1 MLGGRTAVAALAA
14 VMLALAA
21 PGRTTAAL
29 ELQQTQNPQE
39 QICRM
44 VDVAARRYELPASFL
59 TRVLWQESRFRTD
72 VTSPAGAAGVAQF
85 MPGTAAERGVG
96 DPYDPAPA
104 IDQAARFLAELAIR
118 FGNLG
123 LAAAAYNAGP
133 QRVAKWLQRS
143 SELPIETQLYLL
155 AVTGRQAEE
164 WRAAPAGVLAAIER
178 RTCLDVTADL
188 GQQLAAPHLS
198 RDSAPARMALWQV
211 RLDKFLEKAVRL
223 QQQRPGT
230 VPVSNTN
237 RAAAS
242 LCDRIRAMGVPCAV
256 YER

>member
-1 MLGGRTAVAALAA
+1 MLGGRTAIAAFAA
-14 VMLALAA
+14 AMFAVVIA
-21 PGRTTAAL
+21 GRTTAAF
-29 ELQQTQNPQE
+29 EPQQTGNPQE

-44 VDVAARRYELPASFL
+44 VDVAARRYDVPGSFL

-85 MPGTAAERGVG
+85 MPQTAAERGLG

-104 IDQAARFLAELAIR
+104 IDQAGRFLAELAAR

-143 SELPIETQLYLL
+143 SELPTETQLYVL

-164 WRAAPAGVLAAIER
+164 WRAPAAALASIER
-178 RTCLDVTADL
+178 RSCLDVTADL
-188 GQQLAAPHLS
+188 GHIGTPRRS
-198 RDSAPARMALWQV
+198 TDGAPARMALWQI

-230 VPVSNTN
+230 VPVSNSN
-237 RAAAS
+237 RGAAS
-242 LCDRIRAMGVPCAV
+242 LCDRIRAMGAPCAV

>member
-1 MLGGRTAVAALAA
+1 MLGGRTPVAALAA
-14 VMLALAA
+14 AGLALVIA
-21 PGRTTAAL
+21 GRTTAAL
-29 ELQQTQNPQE
+29 DVQQTENPQE
-39 QICRM
+39 KICRM
-44 VDVAARRYELPASFL
+44 VDGAARRYELPASFL

-85 MPGTAAERGVG
+85 MPQTAAERGLG
-96 DPYDPAPA
+96 DPYDPALA
-104 IDQAARFLAELAIR
+104 IDQAGRFLAELASR

-133 QRVAKWLQRS
+133 RRVAKWLQRS
-143 SELPIETQLYLL
+143 SELPTETQLYVL

-164 WRAAPAGVLAAIER
+164 WKAAPAGGLASIER
-178 RTCLDVTADL
+178 GNCLDVTADL
-188 GQQLAAPHLS
+188 GHFGTPRRS
-198 RDSAPARMALWQV
+198 TDSAPARMALWQV

-242 LCDRIRAMGVPCAV
+242 LCDRIRAMGLPCAV

>member
-1 MLGGRTAVAALAA
+1 MQGGRTPAAALAA
-14 VMLALAA
+14 AVLALIIAC
-21 PGRTTAAL
+21 RTTAAL
-29 ELQQTQNPQE
+29 EQQQTENPQDK
-39 QICRM
+39 ICRM
-44 VDVAARRYELPASFL
+44 VDAAARRYELPVSFL

-85 MPGTAAERGVG
+85 MPQTAAERGLG

-104 IDQAARFLAELAIR
+104 IDQAARFLTELAAR

-143 SELPIETQLYLL
+143 SELPTDTQLYVL

-164 WRAAPAGVLAAIER
+164 WRAPAPGLDTVER
-178 RTCLDVTADL
+178 GNCLDVTTDL
-188 GQQLAAPHLS
+188 GHIGALRRPA
-198 RDSAPARMALWQV
+198 DSAPARMALWQV

-230 VPVSNTN
+230 VPVSNAN

-242 LCDRIRAMGVPCAV
+242 LCDRIRAMGLPCSV